1 MHQTLII
8 GIDEVGRGPIA
19 GPVAVCTFLCEPTFF
34 PITEIDL
41 PMRDSK
47 KLTKIQREKWF
58 EYLKDQKAKGNCD
71 FAVSYV
77 SAEMIDK
84 FGIVKAIQKS
94 LDSSL
99 GKVEEKTFKNFRA
112 LPSGR
117 GMKNELL
124 HSSSGSQSEIADV
137 SLRTDDKGR
146 RGNFNESDTQL
157 SNFSIFLDGG
167 LKAPKEYTNQETI
180 IKGDELHPVI
190 SCASIIAKVSRD
202 KVMTNHAKEY
212 PEYGFEK
219 HSGYGTKAHYDA
231 IKKHGATP
239 LHRKSFLKGIL

>member
-1 MHQTLII
+1 MDKNPKYII

-19 GPVAVCTFLCEPTFF
+19 GPVAVCSFLCAPAFF
-34 PITEIDL
+34 PIAEIDL

-47 KLTKIQREKWF
+47 KLSKIQREKWF
-58 EYLKDQKAKGNCD
+58 EYLKAQKVKGNCD

-84 FGIVKAIQKS
+84 FGIVKAIQKALNKS
-94 LDSSL
+94 L
-99 GKVEEKTFKNFRA
+99 EKLAYVNFRA

-137 SLRTDDKGR
+137 SLRTGDKGR
-146 RGNFNESDTQL
+146 RENFDKPILPYNVSVY
-157 SNFSIFLDGG
+157 LDGG
-167 LKAPKEYTNQETI
+167 LKAPKEYINQETI

-190 SCASIIAKVSRD
+190 SCASIVAKVSRD
-202 KVMTNHAKEY
+202 KIMENHAKEY

-219 HSGYGTKAHYDA
+219 HSGYGTKAHYEA
-231 IKKHGATP
+231 IKKYGVTP
-239 LHRKSFLKGIL
+239 LHRKTFLKGIL